1 MLANRAMNKQLQP
14 DRIIIFDTTLRDG
27 EQCPGATLNVDE
39 KLVIARQ
46 LARLGVDV
54 IEAGFAFASPGDFEA
69 VQKIAKTVGTEE
81 GPIICSLARAIKA
94 DIEAAAEALKPA
106 AHARIHTFIS
116 TSDIHL
122 EYQLKKSRAE
132 VLAIAESMVAYAK
145 SFMDDVEF
153 STMDAT
159 RTDPEYLYQ
168 VLERA
173 IAAGATTINI
183 PDTVGYTTPSEF
195 GALIKGIKENV
206 PNIDRAIISVH
217 GHNDIGLAVAN
228 FLEAV
233 KNGARQLECAI
244 NGIGERAGNTALE
257 EVVMALHVR
266 RQYFNSYLGRP
277 AESEESLTNID
288 TRQIYKT
295 SRLVSNLTGMLVQPN
310 KAIVG
315 ANAFAHE
322 SGIHQDGIL
331 KNKLTY
337 EIMDAESIGLTDNQ
351 IVLGKHSGRNAFRTR
366 LKELGFDLSETD
378 LNKAFLRFKELADK
392 KKEITDW
399 DLEAIANDESQQS
412 PDLFRLELVQVSCGD
427 SARPTATVSLRTP
440 TGEELTD
447 AAIGTGPVDAVYKAI
462 NRVVNVPNELIEFSV
477 QSVTKGIDAMG
488 EVTIRLRHN
497 ERVYSGHAANTD
509 IIVASAQAY
518 VNALNRLYGSLQGDQ
533 TLKEKLSSRESP
545 NLSFVEKRSEA
556 SPQADESGAA
566 EEPTVVRVSKQ

>member
-1 MLANRAMNKQLQP
+1 MSVNQAMNKQPQP

-69 VQKIAKTVGTEE
+69 VQKIAASVGTED
-81 GPIICSLARAIKA
+81 GPVICSLARAIKA
-94 DIEAAAEALKPA
+94 DIKAAAESLKPA
-106 AHARIHTFIS
+106 AHGRIHTFIS

-122 EYQLKKSRAE
+122 EYQLKKSKAE
-132 VLAIAESMVAYAK
+132 VLAIAEEMVAYAK
-145 SFMDDVEF
+145 SFIDDVEF

-195 GALIKGIKENV
+195 GALIRGIKENV

-266 RQYFNSYLGRP
+266 RQYFNPFLGRQD
-277 AESEESLTNID
+277 ESEAPLTNID

-337 EIMDAESIGLTDNQ
+337 EIMDAESIGLTENQ

-366 LKELGFDLSETD
+366 LKELGFELSETE
-378 LNKAFLRFKELADK
+378 LNKAFLRFKEVADK
-392 KKEITDW
+392 KKEISDW
-399 DLEAIANDESQQS
+399 DLEAIANDEIQQA
-412 PDLFRLELVQVSCGD
+412 PELFRLELVQVSCGD
-427 SARPTATVSLRTP
+427 RSRPTATVSLRTP
-440 TGEELTD
+440 TGEELMD

-488 EVTIRLRHN
+488 EVTIRLRQN

-518 VNALNRLYGSLQGDQ
+518 VNALNRLYGSLKGVTTQQQ
-533 TLKEKLSSRESP
+533 T
-545 NLSFVEKRSEA
+545 
-556 SPQADESGAA
+556 GM
-566 EEPTVVRVSKQ
+566 EPAIAQVSKD

>member
-1 MLANRAMNKQLQP
+1 MSANRAMNKQSQP

-69 VQKIAKTVGTEE
+69 VQKISKAVGTAD
-81 GPIICSLARAIKA
+81 GPVICSLARAIKA

-106 AHARIHTFIS
+106 DHARIHTFIS

-122 EYQLKKSRAE
+122 EYQLKKSRTE
-132 VLAIAESMVAYAK
+132 VLAIAEDMVAYAK

-206 PNIDRAIISVH
+206 PNIDKAIISVH

-266 RQYFNSYLGRP
+266 RQYYNPFLGRP
-277 AESEESLTNID
+277 AESEEPLTNID

-337 EIMDAESIGLTDNQ
+337 EIMDAESIGLTENQ

-366 LKELGFDLSETD
+366 LRELGFELSETE
-378 LNKAFLRFKELADK
+378 LNKAFLRFKDLADK
-392 KKEITDW
+392 KKEISDW
-399 DLEAIANDESQQS
+399 DLEAIANDEIQQA
-412 PDLFRLELVQVSCGD
+412 PQLFHVELVQVSCGD
-427 SARPTATVSLRTP
+427 HSRPTATVTLRTP

-462 NRVVNVPNELIEFSV
+462 TRVVNVPNELIEFSV
-477 QSVTKGIDAMG
+477 QSVTKGIDAIG

-518 VNALNRLYGSLQGDQ
+518 VNALNRLYGSLKGDQ
-533 TLKEKLSSRESP
+533 IREAKLSSKETDKAGGSSA
-545 NLSFVEKRSEA
+545 NGSGIT
-556 SPQADESGAA
+556 DE
-566 EEPTVVRVSKQ
+566 TVVVQVSKE

>member
-1 MLANRAMNKQLQP
+1 
-14 DRIIIFDTTLRDG
+14 
-27 EQCPGATLNVDE
+27 
-39 KLVIARQ
+39 
-46 LARLGVDV
+46 
-54 IEAGFAFASPGDFEA
+54 
-69 VQKIAKTVGTEE
+69 
-81 GPIICSLARAIKA
+81 
-94 DIEAAAEALKPA
+94 
-106 AHARIHTFIS
+106 
-116 TSDIHL
+116 
-122 EYQLKKSRAE
+122 
-132 VLAIAESMVAYAK
+132 
-145 SFMDDVEF
+145 VEF

-195 GALIKGIKENV
+195 GALIKGVKDNV
-206 PNIDRAIISVH
+206 PNIDQAIISVH

-266 RQYFNSYLGRP
+266 RQYFNPFLGRP
-277 AESEESLTNID
+277 AESEAQLTNID

-310 KAIVG
+310 KSIVG

-337 EIMDAESIGLTDNQ
+337 EIMDAESIGLNENQ

-366 LKELGFDLSETD
+366 MKELGFELSETE
-378 LNKAFLRFKELADK
+378 LNKAFVRFKDLADK
-392 KKEITDW
+392 KKEISDW
-399 DLEAIANDESQQS
+399 DLEAIANDESQQA
-412 PDLFRLELVQVSCGD
+412 PELFRLELVQVSCGD
-427 SARPTATVSLRTP
+427 NSRPTATVTLRTP
-440 TGEELTD
+440 AGEELTD

-518 VNALNRLYGSLQGDQ
+518 VNALNRLYGSLKGDQ
-533 TLKEKLSSRESP
+533 TPKTELSPRESH
-545 NLSFVEKRSEA
+545 
-556 SPQADESGAA
+556 SPTQSDSAESG
-566 EEPTVVRVSKQ
+566 TVGNQSIISRN